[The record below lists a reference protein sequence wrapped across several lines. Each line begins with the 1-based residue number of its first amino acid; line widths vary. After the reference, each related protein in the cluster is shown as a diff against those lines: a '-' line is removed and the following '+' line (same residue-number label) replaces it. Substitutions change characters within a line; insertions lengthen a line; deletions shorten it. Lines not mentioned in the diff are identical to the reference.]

1 MTRRVKVYASDI
13 SDLQDFL
20 SESGTDMGP
29 GAIVLPDLHGVA
41 TVVLAEEPVVEA
53 LRSRRTAQRRLTFL
67 DIFTDPRD
75 RLDLVNLGNRFH
87 DGTSP
92 IGLGVRTA
100 V

>member
-13 SDLQDFL
+13 ADLRGFL
-20 SESGTDMGP
+20 WESGTDMGP
-29 GAIVLPDLHGVA
+29 GAIVLPDVQGVA
-41 TVVLAEEPVVEA
+41 TVLIAEEPVVEA
-53 LRSRRTAQRRLTFL
+53 LRSCRSAHRRLTFL

-75 RLDLVNLGNRFH
+75 RLDLVGVGNRFH

-92 IGLGVRTA
+92 CGHGVRTT